1 MQPLPEK
8 QQSPIQ
14 GLPIFPQSMPQSKP
28 TGGAVVTLSLPY
40 SFSSDKGGGPKSPK
54 NFIPPTN
61 APQLPP
67 ATVPPGETIR
77 IGPKT
82 QDYPDGYWRQYDSD
96 GHPVDP
102 STGKYPDNV
111 PSSEVN
117 SKTHVPLPP
126 GTNLPPGPYT
136 P

>member
-1 MQPLPEK
+1 MGGTANTTPGITITPLNPS
-8 QQSPIQ
+8 QSSQIN
-14 GLPIFPQSMPQSKP
+14 
-28 TGGAVVTLSLPY
+28 LS
-40 SFSSDKGGGPKSPK
+40 DPKAPK

-67 ATVPPGETIR
+67 SADKLPPGDTIR

-82 QDYPDGYWRQYDSD
+82 PQYPDGYWRQFDSN
-96 GHPVDP
+96 GHPIDP
-102 STGKYPDNV
+102 STGKYPDNA
-111 PSSEVN
+111 SSQEVQ

-126 GTNLPPGPYT
+126 GSNLPPGPYN